1 MGPMKTLLEVISELD
16 ALDRESTIYASK
28 PWAKDSTA
36 LVVQEPESGGL
47 PLEARDLGLD
57 YFLEVFVA
65 SDFLEDW
72 IANLNA
78 KPSAEQKCRRLIAY
92 AVNDA

>member
-1 MGPMKTLLEVISELD
+1 MKTLLEVISELD
-16 ALDRESTIYASK
+16 EADREATIYASK
-28 PWAKDSTA
+28 PWTNESTA
-36 LVVQEPESGGL
+36 LVAQEPESGGL
-47 PLEARDLGLD
+47 PPEARDLNLD

-72 IANLNA
+72 VANLNA

>member
-1 MGPMKTLLEVISELD
+1 MKTLLEVIGELD
-16 ALDRESTIYASK
+16 AVDREATIYASK
-28 PWAKDSTA
+28 PWTTESTA
-36 LVVQEPESGGL
+36 LVAEEPESGGL
-47 PLEARDLGLD
+47 PPEARDLGLD

-65 SDFLEDW
+65 SEFLAAW

-78 KPSAEQKCRRLIAY
+78 TPSVEQRCRRLIAY